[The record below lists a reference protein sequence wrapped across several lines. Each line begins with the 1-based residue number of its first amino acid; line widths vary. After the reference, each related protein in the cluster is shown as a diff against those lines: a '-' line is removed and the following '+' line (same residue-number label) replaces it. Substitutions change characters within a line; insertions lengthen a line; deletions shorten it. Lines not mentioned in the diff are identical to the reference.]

1 MAQRMLSFIHS
12 RAPRAIGVSDE
23 AIDEHKQLIRYL
35 YLTRKYTR
43 DQVIAHLKTEVNFN
57 LS

>member
-23 AIDEHKQLIRYL
+23 AIDEHRELIRDL
-35 YLTRKYTR
+35 YLTRNYTR
-43 DQVIAHLKTEVNFN
+43 NQVIAYLKTELDFD